1 MHYPYTTLH
10 SHQPLSPSLPFSSFL
25 PSYLSSF
32 QDPWRDLLTKRCYI
46 ARCRP
51 GDNLSPLHFVNSFP
65 RGAIRLPRP
74 STSRFY
80 LSLSFSPSFTA
91 SPVFLSVTPYDHR
104 SLSLFLLSSSYL
116 VILRSVHDIHFVR
129 IFRGGFQAR
138 KPPPSRGSTSGKRE
152 TSNGL
157 ALSCIPLFPLLLHLP
172 IRSFPPLSLFLCFS
186 VSLSFSL
193 ALHLFVSR
201 PLLSPTTYC
210 HHVFPPHSL
219 FLSCDRS
226 LSTPVPRVFPRP
238 PKGGGPGD
246 ETDPTRISGAIEA
259 N

>member
-10 SHQPLSPSLPFSSFL
+10 SHQPLSPPSLLFSSFL

-80 LSLSFSPSFTA
+80 LSLILPF
-91 SPVFLSVTPYDHR
+91 VHCLSRFPPRHPYDHR

-129 IFRGGFQAR
+129 ISRGGFQAR

-172 IRSFPPLSLFLCFS
+172 IRSFPPLSL
-186 VSLSFSL
+186 
-193 ALHLFVSR
+193 
-201 PLLSPTTYC
+201 
-210 HHVFPPHSL
+210 SL
-219 FLSCDRS
+219 FLRQSFFLSCSASICISSSLITYHLLPPRFPPSFALSLLRS
-226 LSTPVPRVFPRP
+226 LSIHPGAPRTPASTERWWSR
-238 PKGGGPGD
+238 G
-246 ETDPTRISGAIEA
+246 
-259 N
+259 